1 MQKIGNIE
9 IGGKISIGTFL
20 KGNTKLKDVSI
31 FFSNCYIFFLKVLFI

>member
-20 KGNTKLKDVSI
+20 KGNGLQLTDRLGFGSTKFNL
-31 FFSNCYIFFLKVLFI
+31 

>member
-20 KGNTKLKDVSI
+20 KGNVWCMCRAKRRP
-31 FFSNCYIFFLKVLFI
+31 

>member
-20 KGNTKLKDVSI
+20 KGNYNVKCMKSWGIRWAKL
-31 FFSNCYIFFLKVLFI
+31 SNCNKF